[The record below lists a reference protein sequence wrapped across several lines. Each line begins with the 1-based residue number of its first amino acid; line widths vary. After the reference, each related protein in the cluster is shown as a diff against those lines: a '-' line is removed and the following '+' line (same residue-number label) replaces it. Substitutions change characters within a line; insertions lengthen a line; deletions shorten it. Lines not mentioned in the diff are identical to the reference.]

1 MKLLLE
7 RYADFHRNVLS
18 ANRDFYDTLI
28 QGQQPETMLITC
40 SDSRIC
46 PESLFGYKP
55 GEVFVMRNAGNIVP
69 AYTSGSTGGEAATI
83 EYAVA
88 VLKVKHIVV
97 CGHTGCGA
105 LGALMNPDSVQTLPG
120 VGAWLKSAEN
130 TRRVVLESHPSVKL
144 DELVSVAVREN
155 ALCQLDNLRT
165 HPSVAAALR
174 MGALQL
180 HAWIYALECSTVS
193 AFNPHTGK
201 FEPVLS
207 PEAVAASAS

>member
-7 RYADFHRNVLS
+7 RYHDFHNNVLS
-18 ANRDFYDTLI
+18 VNPEFYQNLI
-28 QGQQPETMLITC
+28 HGQQPDTMLITC

-55 GEVFVMRNAGNIVP
+55 GEVFVLRNAGNIVP
-69 AYTSGSTGGEAATI
+69 AYGGTNGGEVATI

-105 LGALMNPDSVQTLPG
+105 IGALLNPDSVKALPG
-120 VGAWLKSAEN
+120 VANWLHSAEN
-130 TRRVVLESHPSVKL
+130 TRRVVTESHPHAEPA
-144 DELVSVAVREN
+144 ELMALAVREN

-174 MGALQL
+174 LGTLQL
-180 HAWIYALECSTVS
+180 HAWIYQLENSIVEAYS
-193 AFNPHTGK
+193 PDSKK
-201 FEPVLS
+201 FEPVV
-207 PEAVAASAS
+207 EAVLPSLNGV

>member
-7 RYADFHRNVLS
+7 RYHEFRDSVLS
-18 ANRDFYDTLI
+18 ANREFYQNLV
-28 QGQQPETMLITC
+28 QGQEPDTMLITC

-46 PESLFGYKP
+46 PESMFGYRP

-69 AYTSGSTGGEAATI
+69 SYGQGSSGGEVATI

-105 LGALMNPDSVQTLPG
+105 IQALLDPESVAKLPG
-120 VGAWLKSAEN
+120 VAAWLRSAEN
-130 TRRVVLESHPSVKL
+130 TRRVVMDANPGVDLK
-144 DELVSVAVREN
+144 ELVSVAVREN

-165 HPSVAAALR
+165 HPAVASAVR
-174 MGALQL
+174 MGTLQL
-180 HAWIYALECSTVS
+180 HAWTYKLEDSIVE
-193 AFNPHTGK
+193 AYNPDTRS
-201 FEPVLS
+201 FEPVIA
-207 PEAVAASAS
+207 EVVAV